1 MKKIIMAGLALFL
14 LAGCQRYSGGEPV
27 ETEEPKEEKQEDV
40 QKEEPKPNLSLEEKV
55 TAAIHSTTGK
65 EAEKSDG
72 KKRIISINT
81 VEDAVAGEGKKIVNI
96 DLNADQHS
104 RVPRTRDEMLLASKD
119 IFPTL
124 FKEDEIS
131 EAALIWHLPL
141 VDNASNEEDVKV
153 LQLRIRSNNNI
164 NWDNFD
170 IYKFEEVA
178 DQYYEHDALKE

>member
-1 MKKIIMAGLALFL
+1 MIIAFSIIT
-14 LAGCQRYSGGEPV
+14 GCQRYSGGEPV
-27 ETEEPKEEKQEDV
+27 KTEEPKEEKQEDF
-40 QKEEPKPNLSLEEKV
+40 QKEEQKQNISLEEKV

-81 VEDAVAGEGKKIVNI
+81 ADDAIAGQGKKIVNI

-104 RVPRTRDEMLLASKD
+104 RVPRTRDEMLLASKE
-119 IFPTL
+119 IFPAI

-131 EAALIWHLPL
+131 EASLIWHLPL
-141 VDNASNEEDVKV
+141 VDNAGNEEDVKV
-153 LQLRIRSNNNI
+153 MQLRIRSDNDI

-170 IYKFEEVA
+170 VYKFEEVA